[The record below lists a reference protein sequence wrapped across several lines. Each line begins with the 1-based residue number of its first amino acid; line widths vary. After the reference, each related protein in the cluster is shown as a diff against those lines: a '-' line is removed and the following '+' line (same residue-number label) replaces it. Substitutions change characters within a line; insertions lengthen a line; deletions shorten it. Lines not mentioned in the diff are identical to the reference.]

1 VRWKAKKN
9 DVSNGGYSHLVLST
23 LFQKYGDVEV
33 LVSAKKKGSA
43 IAAFSDVQSA
53 RLAIQNETGLSEN
66 QLTLSWADKAKG
78 TETEDYSKN
87 QEPAVETEDTCTS
100 STSTAS
106 DNLVSERD
114 YESLVLTRLRQ
125 AEERKKLIEQLK
137 AEDNSQSY

>member
-1 VRWKAKKN
+1 
-9 DVSNGGYSHLVLST
+9 
-23 LFQKYGDVEV
+23 
-33 LVSAKKKGSA
+33 
-43 IAAFSDVQSA
+43 
-53 RLAIQNETGLSEN
+53 
-66 QLTLSWADKAKG
+66 LSWADKAKG

-87 QEPAVETEDTCTS
+87 QEPAVETEVRSQTVIKLECPLSICNYLKMYLISLQDTCTS